1 MDISVFEY
9 NLVHSAFSF
18 GIAVMGAATIFLFL
32 SRTQVSD
39 HYKTA
44 VTVSGIVTLV
54 AFYHYWRIFE
64 SWGAAFTTT
73 EGEMMTATKY
83 AFNDAYR
90 YVDWLLTVPLLL
102 LELILVMRL
111 SREETVK
118 KGTSLA
124 SLAVLMIL
132 LGYPGEISNVSS
144 TRWLWWFL
152 SMIPFTII
160 VYTLFVGLSKSISS
174 QPESIRELVVLARN
188 ITVISWLFYPIVFI
202 LPMIGFT
209 GSSALVAVQVG
220 YTISD
225 IVAKAGFGVL
235 IWVISLRKSELNL

>member
-1 MDISVFEY
+1 MDISVFDF
-9 NLVHSAFSF
+9 NLVHSALSF
-18 GIAVMGAATIFLFL
+18 GIAVMGAATVFLFL
-32 SRTQVSD
+32 GRSQVSPN
-39 HYKTA
+39 YKTA

-54 AFYHYWRIFE
+54 AFYHYYRIFE
-64 SWGAAFTTT
+64 SWGAAYQISDNSL
-73 EGEMMTATKY
+73 MTATQH

-102 LELILVMRL
+102 LELILVMNL

-118 KGTSLA
+118 KGTTLA

-132 LGYPGEISNVSS
+132 LGYPGEISNDAG

-160 VYTLFVGLSKSISS
+160 VYSLFVGLSKSIDAQPANVKSS
-174 QPESIRELVVLARN
+174 VVLARN
-188 ITVISWLFYPIVFI
+188 VTVVSWLFYPVVFI
-202 LPMIGFT
+202 LPMLGLT
-209 GSSALVAVQVG
+209 GSRALVAVQIG

-225 IVAKAGFGVL
+225 IVAKAAFGVL
-235 IWVISLRKSELNL
+235 IWVIALRKSEIER